1 MTGSGLG
8 RALVCGG
15 DTSGRVTQALGIM
28 ALEPLAWIAHG
39 ASLMRGQRRDGTSIE
54 IILKGGQMGPEDLFD
69 RALGARPD
77 AGEAG
82 ARPAPRTTTTVHTK
96 GGPHD
101 HPHRAA

>member
-1 MTGSGLG
+1 
-8 RALVCGG
+8 
-15 DTSGRVTQALGIM
+15 VTRALGIV

-39 ASLMRGQRRDGTSIE
+39 ASLMRGHRADGSSIE

-69 RALGARPD
+69 RALGA
-77 AGEAG
+77 ATETGEAG
-82 ARPAPRTTTTVHTK
+82 ARPAPRTTTTVHTE